1 MAWFIASCLSTG
13 VKVSL
18 IKDIDAFGVQQK
30 SAVRKGTR
38 GEIAVARICNPDRG
52 YGTYRPATK
61 AHAPGLH
68 LKIQARQDCGYAC
81 SHRTR
86 HVPVTNHG
94 RVPAA
99 SHLKQRQ
106 RQRQRP
112 WPPKPGLSS
121 PCGS

>member
-68 LKIQARQDCGYAC
+68 LKIQARQDCGYRA
-81 SHRTR
+81 R

-106 RQRQRP
+106 RP

-121 PCGS
+121 L